1 VAVVDAELGEDVARP
16 AGLQAGSAWLR
27 WGLNRARVSSLRAIA
42 MVAISLPG
50 AARSLP
56 PVPGG
61 DGLRVS
67 QRGLKILI
75 RGY

>member
-1 VAVVDAELGEDVARP
+1 
-16 AGLQAGSAWLR
+16 
-27 WGLNRARVSSLRAIA
+27 LRAIA